1 MKKVLAIFF
10 AFAMLLSAAFIG
22 EATSTNSPFS
32 AQAQTMQT
40 TRRGSVTVTRKR
52 RGGVVGGAKYVG
64 RKTRDGVVYAGRKTY
79 QGGKYVGKK
88 TYQGGKYVGTKT
100 VKGTKYVGKKTV
112 GGAKAVTS
120 RTKKILLGN

>member
-64 RKTRDGVVYAGRKTY
+64 RKTYRGAKYVGRKTY

-88 TYQGGKYVGTKT
+88 TYQGGKYAT
-100 VKGTKYVGKKTV
+100 KKTV
-112 GGAKAVTS
+112 QGTRYTAHKTKRGAKATAS
-120 RTKKILLGN
+120 RTKKIILGN